1 MPNEEDS
8 TKNMLL
14 LQEYQERM
22 DEIYRQVRFMEE
34 LLGEYRRVKSA
45 LDEIS
50 KSKKGDELLLP
61 LGGDVFI
68 RASLKDSSNVLTGV
82 GGGVFT
88 EKSVSK
94 AMSFVDKKIESL
106 LKEEEKLIGVSQE
119 LKAKVEELSKKLSY
133 GES

>member
-1 MPNEEDS
+1 
-8 TKNMLL
+8 MLL

-45 LDEIS
+45 LDEIP

-82 GGGVFT
+82 GSGVFT

-106 LKEEEKLIGVSQE
+106 LKEEEKLISVSQE
-119 LKAKVEELSKKLSY
+119 LKAKVEGLSKKLSY